1 MGCVDI
7 DRCVKVKILKI
18 VKSPRGYRVRIP
30 NEVVER
36 MNLKD
41 KIKVE
46 VFVDY
51 ENGLIIYKPF

>member
-1 MGCVDI
+1 LGCVDI